1 MPRTFLPLAP
11 ALATLFTT
19 GCTVTSVGAE
29 DAPPRVE
36 ADGLIEGHAA
46 FGFRDEDRFL
56 RLDVLDGSSDGAV
69 AEFTL
74 WRLFRLELG
83 ALGLGVGIGPF
94 DVALGTLFYEPEVPH
109 MVGEASS
116 KAQGEDPSR
125 ALGTS
130 DDCEICRKAREN
142 SAPR

>member
-1 MPRTFLPLAP
+1 MQRTFLSLSLALLG
-11 ALATLFTT
+11 LAST
-19 GCTVTSVGAE
+19 GCTITSVGAE

-56 RLDVLDGSSDGAV
+56 ELDVLDGSSDGAV

-74 WRLFRLELG
+74 WRLLRLEVG
-83 ALGLGVGIGPF
+83 ALGLGIGIGPI
-94 DVALGTLFYEPEVPH
+94 DLALGTLFYEPDVPR
-109 MVGEASS
+109 MLGEGQGEAQ
-116 KAQGEDPSR
+116 ATESR
-125 ALGTS
+125 PAGTS
-130 DDCEICRKAREN
+130 DDCEICRRARES

>member
-1 MPRTFLPLAP
+1 MSRTFHSLSL
-11 ALATLFTT
+11 ALATLLTA
-19 GCTVTSVGAE
+19 GCTITSVGAE

-36 ADGLIEGHAA
+36 SDGLIEGHAA

-56 RLDVLDGSSDGAV
+56 ELDILDGSSEGAV
-69 AEFTL
+69 AEFKL

-94 DVALGTLFYEPEVPH
+94 DLALGTLFYEPEVPR
-109 MVGEASS
+109 MVGESSS
-116 KAQGEDPSR
+116 KAEHSPAPR
-125 ALGTS
+125 AAGTS
-130 DDCEICRKAREN
+130 EDCELCRKARES

>member
-1 MPRTFLPLAP
+1 MTRTILSLSLAF
-11 ALATLFTT
+11 ATLATS
-19 GCTVTSVGAE
+19 GCTITSVGAE

-36 ADGLIEGHAA
+36 AEGLIEGHAA
-46 FGFRDEDRFL
+46 FGFRDEDRFV
-56 RLDVLDGSSDGAV
+56 RLEVLDGSSDGAV

-94 DVALGTLFYEPEVPH
+94 DLALGTLFYEPDVPR
-109 MVGEASS
+109 MVGESSS
-116 KAQGEDPSR
+116 KADAASPER

-130 DDCEICRKAREN
+130 DDCEICRQARES

>member
-1 MPRTFLPLAP
+1 MSRTTLPLS
-11 ALATLFTT
+11 LVFATLLTS
-19 GCTVTSVGAE
+19 GCTITSVGAE

-56 RLDVLDGSSDGAV
+56 RLELLDGSSDGAV

-94 DVALGTLFYEPEVPH
+94 DVALGTLFYEPDVPR
-109 MVGEASS
+109 MVGESS
-116 KAQGEDPSR
+116 ERSEAVSPER

-130 DDCEICRKAREN
+130 DDCEICRRARES